1 MRAIASG
8 STARDMTRA
17 RSNARAV
24 GVGVRRTRP
33 ERRSHQGAGKPRA
46 LIDNLR
52 ANGGLQVRS
61 AREPKVIFV
70 RLSFVRGWAER
81 IVGTR
86 VLLKLG
92 REIRLVVIGAD

>member
-1 MRAIASG
+1 MRG
-8 STARDMTRA
+8 RTRA
-17 RSNARAV
+17 LWVSECGERAQSGAARSAA
-24 GVGVRRTRP
+24 
-33 ERRSHQGAGKPRA
+33 
-46 LIDNLR
+46 IDNLR

>member
-1 MRAIASG
+1 VRG
-8 STARDMTRA
+8 RTRA
-17 RSNARAV
+17 LWVSECGERAQ
-24 GVGVRRTRP
+24 
-33 ERRSHQGAGKPRA
+33 SGAGKRSA
-46 LIDNLR
+46 AIDNLR

>member
-1 MRAIASG
+1 MRG
-8 STARDMTRA
+8 RTRA
-17 RSNARAV
+17 LWVSECGERAQ
-24 GVGVRRTRP
+24 
-33 ERRSHQGAGKPRA
+33 SGAGKEAARSA
-46 LIDNLR
+46 AIDNLR

>member
-1 MRAIASG
+1 VRG
-8 STARDMTRA
+8 RTRA
-17 RSNARAV
+17 LWVSECGERAQSGEPRSAA
-24 GVGVRRTRP
+24 
-33 ERRSHQGAGKPRA
+33 
-46 LIDNLR
+46 IDNLR

>member
-33 ERRSHQGAGKPRA
+33 ERRGEGSRA
-46 LIDNLR
+46 V
-52 ANGGLQVRS
+52 GGHRQS
-61 AREPKVIFV
+61 T
-70 RLSFVRGWAER
+70 S
-81 IVGTR
+81 
-86 VLLKLG
+86 
-92 REIRLVVIGAD
+92 

>member
-1 MRAIASG
+1 MRG
-8 STARDMTRA
+8 RTRA
-17 RSNARAV
+17 LWVSECGERAQSGEPRSAA
-24 GVGVRRTRP
+24 
-33 ERRSHQGAGKPRA
+33 
-46 LIDNLR
+46 IDNLR

>member
-33 ERRSHQGAGKPRA
+33 ERRGERSAA
-46 LIDNLR
+46 IDNLR